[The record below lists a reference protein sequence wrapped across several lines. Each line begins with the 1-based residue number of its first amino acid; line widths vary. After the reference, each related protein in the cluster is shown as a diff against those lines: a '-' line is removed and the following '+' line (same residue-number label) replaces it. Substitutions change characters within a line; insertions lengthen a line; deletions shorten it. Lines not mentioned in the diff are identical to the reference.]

1 MKLPARPY
9 SKFLSIL
16 ALCTAALAS
25 GTAQVAEP
33 LKSLLKNDV
42 LVFDGDSI
50 TDGGRQRTGTDYNHI
65 MGQDYAYILAGRIG
79 YQYPERNLDFIN
91 RGVSSSL
98 IGGMASRWQTDVLD
112 LKPNI
117 LTILVGIN
125 DSMANGDD
133 DASKYEAIYN
143 KIIEDTLA
151 ALPNIKIILG
161 EPFILPVGKHK
172 DTYASDLAKVKL
184 RQAALA
190 ADSLPEGYGRRLP
203 QSSTGALELGWHSS
217 HLCRPCS
224 ARGRVDTC
232 SQPEVALSSIRLRN
246 DIYVAWHELRK

>member
-184 RQAALA
+184 RQAAVERVAAKQHLPLIHFQKAMDDACRKAPPEHWSWDGIHPTYAGHALLA
-190 ADSLPEGYGRRLP
+190 E
-203 QSSTGALELGWHSS
+203 EW
-217 HLCRPCS
+217 
-224 ARGRVDTC
+224 
-232 SQPEVALSSIRLRN
+232 IRAVNQR
-246 DIYVAWHELRK
+246 WP